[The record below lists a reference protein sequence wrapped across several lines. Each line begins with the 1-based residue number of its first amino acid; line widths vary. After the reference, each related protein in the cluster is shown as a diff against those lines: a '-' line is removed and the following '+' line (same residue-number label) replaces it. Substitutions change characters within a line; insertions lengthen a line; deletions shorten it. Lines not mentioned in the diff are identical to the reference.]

1 MVHRK
6 STWIHTRDGNGA
18 LFTISPQWIPLIP
31 SLYSIDA
38 YLISSPSRYSSS
50 IDMMYIYCCVL
61 IYDPC
66 LTVCWVDYFGKI
78 LMWYTV
84 EVHRGRGNHE
94 DKFTAWW
101 SWRKYSPV
109 VVDGGSDGEILS
121 PWGRWR
127 ECDPDGEASCFI
139 YLKIS
144 PNIIAHSIRIL
155 KISGGIDPLLQ
166 TPQKNYFL

>member
-1 MVHRK
+1 MLVEFLRSWKMSKLSFRWCIEKAHEFM
-6 STWIHTRDGNGA
+6 TRDGNGA

-78 LMWYTV
+78 LIWYTV

-109 VVDGGSDGEILS
+109 VVDGGQWRWNFITVGTVTRMR
-121 PWGRWR
+121 PRWWGLML
-127 ECDPDGEASCFI
+127 
-139 YLKIS
+139 YLF
-144 PNIIAHSIRIL
+144 
-155 KISGGIDPLLQ
+155 
-166 TPQKNYFL
+166 KNFS